1 MPRGEGDLRR
11 ISHPTRAGLPD
22 AVTYGLQLRWVQHE
36 HRGVEPTSRND
47 FGRMSDPVS
56 VSR

>member
-11 ISHPTRAGLPD
+11 IGHQTQAGLHD
-22 AVTYGLQLRWVQHE
+22 TATYGLQLRWVQHE

-47 FGRMSDPVS
+47 FGQMSVQIS